1 MASKIAADWKI
12 TPRAY
17 SSSSRS
23 HNNLVVSAILIAALI
38 HLMRAQETRYRAGY
52 ERYSDFGVYKHV
64 YPPFNLSQ
72 SLEDCTPTEN
82 TTCPLFVG
90 VMFSFSSVFN
100 TSGAVLGV
108 QIALD
113 QINDN
118 PNMLPGYK
126 LHYAVLDS
134 KVSLLTD
141 ILFGLF
147 QLLHGNNKY
156 FTS

>member
-1 MASKIAADWKI
+1 MANNATANS
-12 TPRAY
+12 TPRVH
-17 SSSSRS
+17 SSCSRGD
-23 HNNLVVSAILIAALI
+23 NARRLFAVLFAVALI
-38 HLMRAQETRYRAGY
+38 HLVQAQETRYRAGY
-52 ERYSDFGVYKHV
+52 AKFPDFGVYKHV

-82 TTCPLFVG
+82 STCPLFVG
-90 VMFSFSSVFN
+90 AMFSFGSIFN
-100 TSGAVLGV
+100 SSGALLGI

-134 KVSLLTD
+134 QVSRVRCIMIIMCGVD
-141 ILFGLF
+141 
-147 QLLHGNNKY
+147 N
-156 FTS
+156 S